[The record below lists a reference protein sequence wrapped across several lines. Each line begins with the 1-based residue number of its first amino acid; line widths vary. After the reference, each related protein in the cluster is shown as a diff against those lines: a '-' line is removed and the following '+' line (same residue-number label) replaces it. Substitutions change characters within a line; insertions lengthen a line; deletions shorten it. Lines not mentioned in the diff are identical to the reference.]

1 MAGKFLCVNLHLI
14 WSTKGRRC
22 LIDPQWNHRL
32 HAYMG
37 SVARFK
43 NARLIEANS
52 RADHIHLYTSM
63 PSTISIADLINALKA
78 NATRWIRLTFPNR
91 RWFSWQEGYAAF
103 SVGNSQ
109 EKALIEYIRIRMSIT
124 DDETLRKNSLNCS
137 VTTGSSLTCNMFL
150 IKCRAFGAHSSIS
163 THFPA

>member
-1 MAGKFLCVNLHLI
+1 MAGKFLCVNLHMI

-52 RADHIHLYTSM
+52 RPDHIHLYTSM

-78 NATRWIRLTFPNR
+78 NSTRWIRQTFPNR
-91 RWFSWQEGYAAF
+91 RGFSWQEGYAAF
-103 SVGNSQ
+103 SVSKSQ
-109 EKALIEYIRIRMSIT
+109 EKALIEYIRNQ
-124 DDETLRKNSLNCS
+124 DEHHRRRDFKEELLELLGRHGIEFDLQY
-137 VTTGSSLTCNMFL
+137 VFD
-150 IKCRAFGAHSSIS
+150 
-163 THFPA
+163 